1 MKALEDYRRYVAA
14 CEPCTGEYDP
24 VAAEAWWALTWW
36 LRAWVRLVGWVQQVS
51 GANRRRARQP
61 VALIHS
67 QRADGVIVTQQMS
80 GWYLDVEI
88 HDGQLVLTNIYEQLR
103 VPVDELMTLEIRP

>member
-14 CEPCTGEYDP
+14 CELCTGEYDP

-36 LRAWVRLVGWVQQVS
+36 LRVWVRLVGLAQQIT

-61 VALIHS
+61 VAFIGIRS
-67 QRADGVIVTQQMS
+67 RDGRTRTQQMS

-88 HDGQLVLTNIYEQLR
+88 HDGQLVLTNIYEQIR
-103 VPVDELMTLEIRP
+103 VPVDELTTLEIRP